1 MEKNLA
7 LMLFAALRKSVNGK
21 PLTDVQLRKLAGLCQ
36 MDIDI
41 AAEQLEAEGMLRI
54 ERTYTLDEE

>member
-1 MEKNLA
+1 
-7 LMLFAALRKSVNGK
+7 
-21 PLTDVQLRKLAGLCQ
+21 

-54 ERTYTLDEE
+54 ERTYTLAEE